1 MRLPEIPQ
9 LEAFRAVVVEGHF
22 GRAAEALGIAQPTL
36 SHRIRA
42 LEEAVGARLFE
53 RGRAGVRLTAAGVAY
68 ARRVDGLLDLLG
80 KAGNEARSAGE
91 GLGGRLVVACSGAL
105 SCTPLPDALDIL
117 LRERPDMAVELQ
129 TRGLADQLGALLD
142 GELDV
147 GCTFAAMPAVPVGV
161 GWRDLRCEPL
171 YAWVSAGHP
180 LAGEGAVG
188 LEALRAERWV
198 TLSER
203 AEVGLA
209 RSLDAASRRMDR
221 PPVEAE
227 TLDAALGMVR
237 RGHVVLVAPDT
248 AIVPVDVVRL
258 ALRPALEATPRV
270 LWREGTANPLVGRL
284 LAVLG
289 ERRAA

>member
-105 SCTPLPDALDIL
+105 SCTPLPDALDVL

-147 GCTFAAMPAVPVGV
+147 ILPERKG
-161 GWRDLRCEPL
+161 
-171 YAWVSAGHP
+171 
-180 LAGEGAVG
+180 AGEKKRCLKAGGFLYYPADFPHTIRTVSDVPAKYVMFKWINTAVK
-188 LEALRAERWV
+188 
-198 TLSER
+198 
-203 AEVGLA
+203 
-209 RSLDAASRRMDR
+209 
-221 PPVEAE
+221 
-227 TLDAALGMVR
+227 
-237 RGHVVLVAPDT
+237 
-248 AIVPVDVVRL
+248 
-258 ALRPALEATPRV
+258 PA
-270 LWREGTANPLVGRL
+270 GRL
-284 LAVLG
+284 
-289 ERRAA
+289 